1 MSPELAREILSHSA
15 QSDDALRALLS
26 VAGWVCVTGADGSP
40 RYAPDA
46 PLALQDAARRV
57 VDQARIALTTR

>member
-1 MSPELAREILSHSA
+1 
-15 QSDDALRALLS
+15 
-26 VAGWVCVTGADGSP
+26 VTGVDGSP

-57 VDQARIALTTR
+57 VDQAREALTTR